1 VKGREDMRFIHLAD
15 LHLGKVV
22 HGFSMLLDQEYILN
36 QILDIAKSRSCE
48 CVLISG
54 DVFDRTIAPV
64 EALRLFDEFLVS
76 LAGENLKVFI
86 IGGNHDSIDRLAFA
100 SRLIGES
107 GVYIS
112 PVYGGTVVPYTLS
125 DEYGE
130 IDIYLLPFIKPAH
143 VRRHFPDEKIES
155 WTDALDVVIK
165 NMSINPK
172 KRNILLCHQFITG
185 GIRSESEEVNVGGAD
200 NVDVGVF
207 EPFDY
212 VALGHLHG
220 PQSVG
225 RETVRYCG
233 SPLKYSFS
241 EVNHE
246 KCVTIVDLGK
256 KGDISIEKTPLT
268 PLRDMREIKG
278 KYLEVTS
285 KEFYKDLN
293 LDDYYRIT
301 LTDEEDQPDAL
312 AKLRIIYPG
321 LMRLEYDNRRT
332 RAVSDFSESV
342 DVSSFTPLQLF
353 EKLYKEQNGS
363 NLTQTQR
370 SYLTKI
376 IDEVWEETD

>member
-1 VKGREDMRFIHLAD
+1 MRLIHLAD

-22 HGFSMLLDQEYILN
+22 HGFSMLEDQKYILDQVLS
-36 QILDIAKSRSCE
+36 IAKSCSPD

-76 LAGENLKVFI
+76 LAKADIKVFI
-86 IGGNHDSIDRLAFA
+86 IGGNHDCADRLAFG
-100 SRLIGES
+100 SRLIGRS
-107 GVYIS
+107 GVHIS
-112 PVYGGTVVPYTLS
+112 PVYGGNVVPYTLS
-125 DEYGE
+125 DEHGE
-130 IDIYLLPFIKPAH
+130 VDIYLLPFIKPVH

-155 WTDALDVVIK
+155 WTDALDVAIK
-165 NMSINPK
+165 SMPINPE

-185 GIRSESEEVNVGGAD
+185 GVRSESEEVNVGGSD

-212 VALGHLHG
+212 VALGHLHK
-220 PQSVG
+220 PQSVA

-241 EVNHE
+241 EANHE
-246 KCVTIVDLGK
+246 KSVTIVNLGK
-256 KGDISIEKTPLT
+256 KGDVSIEKAPLT
-268 PLRDMREIKG
+268 PIRDMREIKG

-312 AKLRIIYPG
+312 SKLRIIYPR
-321 LMRLEYDNRRT
+321 LMRLDYDNLRT
-332 RAVSDFSESV
+332 RCASDFSESV
-342 DVSSFTPLQLF
+342 NVASFTPLELF
-353 EKLYKEQNGS
+353 EKLYKEQNGGG
-363 NLTQTQR
+363 LTQAQR
-370 SYLTKI
+370 RYLEKI
-376 IDEVWEETD
+376 IDEVWEDIN